1 MVIEEEAPFPG
12 LETFR
17 LRKARF
23 LHSFQPQMPAD
34 MPSAPSE
41 IRLTQ
46 RAPQSCNRCAN
57 RKVKCSKTIP
67 CETCINLGLAAQCD
81 REVVI
86 VTRLDRRG
94 LANRKPGRRGR
105 PPGSQNKKRT
115 HGSAD
120 PNPLWGRELDP
131 TPVPSVEGHR
141 LEQAIHTSLPVHS
154 FGLTIP
160 VNSGFPGGRPN
171 VFSSSQLASNQE
183 VQDNQD
189 GWSPSSSCSMSIRP
203 QIHISRQMVA
213 ENSSGPVRSTNSW
226 LNEEAL
232 AENAAMTLEC
242 LAWGRQRDEGISPR
256 SIMSVQHRANNF
268 EFLNM
273 QQSRGA
279 IDFHR
284 GSLTWMHNV
293 IHWPTFYNECEKFWN
308 RETVEEKSWLALYY
322 AVLSVSWQRL
332 LFRSKVPNN
341 CPCS

>member
-1 MVIEEEAPFPG
+1 
-12 LETFR
+12 
-17 LRKARF
+17 
-23 LHSFQPQMPAD
+23 

-86 VTRLDRRG
+86 VTRQDRRG

-120 PNPLWGRELDP
+120 PNPLWGRESNS

-141 LEQAIHTSLPVHS
+141 SEQAVHTTLPVHS
-154 FGLTIP
+154 FGLAIP
-160 VNSGFPGGRPN
+160 VDSAFHDSRAN
-171 VFSSSQLASNQE
+171 VFSSGQFATNQE
-183 VQDNQD
+183 FQDNQD
-189 GWSPSSSCSMSIRP
+189 GWSPSSSSSMSIRP
-203 QIHISRQMVA
+203 QIHISKQMA
-213 ENSSGPVRSTNSW
+213 TENPSGHVGSTNSW

-256 SIMSVQHRANNF
+256 SIMSAQHRTDSF
-268 EFLNM
+268 DFLNI
-273 QQSRGA
+273 QQARGA

-308 RETVEEKSWLALYY
+308 GEMAEEKSWLALYY
-322 AVLSVSWQRL
+322 AVLSVSCQRL
-332 LFRSKVPNN
+332 RSRAIVSNDFPL
-341 CPCS
+341 S